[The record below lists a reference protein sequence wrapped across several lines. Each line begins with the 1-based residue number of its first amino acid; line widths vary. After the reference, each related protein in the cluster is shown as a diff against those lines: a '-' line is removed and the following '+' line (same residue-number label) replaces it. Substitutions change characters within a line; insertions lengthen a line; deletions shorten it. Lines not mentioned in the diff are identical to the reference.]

1 MRFDHLCV
9 AVTHCENLFGD
20 LIRAKKQDAH
30 HRREVLWRILT
41 LHYGNEKLSANNR
54 NQILSYVLHTA
65 YENEL
70 NVSGILL
77 YAQTEKERRMHETWN
92 ELGHE
97 FHCRTLDLNREFR
110 EIAAELDEIAAFM
123 YEQQADLKAG
133 ERNGDMRTLSLGQRL
148 VIAQGWAHPEH
159 EHSRS
164 KIRVHRAIAKA

>member
-30 HRREVLWRILT
+30 HQREVLWRILT

-54 NQILSYVLHTA
+54 NHILSYVLHTA

-77 YAQTEKERRMHETWN
+77 YAQTEKERRMRET
-92 ELGHE
+92 
-97 FHCRTLDLNREFR
+97 
-110 EIAAELDEIAAFM
+110 
-123 YEQQADLKAG
+123 
-133 ERNGDMRTLSLGQRL
+133 
-148 VIAQGWAHPEH
+148 
-159 EHSRS
+159 
-164 KIRVHRAIAKA
+164 

>member
-20 LIRAKKQDAH
+20 LIRVKKQDAH

-77 YAQTEKERRMHETWN
+77 YAQTEKERRMRETWN

-97 FHCRTLDLNREFR
+97 FHCRTLNLNREFR
-110 EIAAELDEIAAFM
+110 EIAAELDEIAALM
-123 YEQQADLKAG
+123 YAQQVDLKAG
-133 ERNGDMRTLSLGQRL
+133 ERKGTQANCRATM
-148 VIAQGWAHPEH
+148 
-159 EHSRS
+159 
-164 KIRVHRAIAKA
+164 IRVGQH